1 MYSTS
6 SGARRKLIGTATAA
20 SRWHASSDSTNSIRL
35 WRSRRDA
42 VTRPHAAGLEH
53 GREARRA
60 VVKLGVRPDLLTE
73 DERAVVR
80 MGPARPAGELR
91 QHQPA

>member
-1 MYSTS
+1 M
-6 SGARRKLIGTATAA
+6 AREQRFDELDPVVEKQ
-20 SRWHASSDSTNSIRL
+20 
-35 WRSRRDA
+35 RDA

-73 DERAVVR
+73 HERAVVR
-80 MGPARPAGELR
+80 MGPACPAGELR
-91 QHQPA
+91 QHQSA